1 MSWRELIPSGSGW
14 VGIAGY
20 CDERIAELT
29 AVCVDMKAPDAD
41 IRAAQAGIDEMR
53 RLKALPATLQTSA
66 TQRGAARRK
75 EY

>member
-1 MSWRELIPSGSGW
+1 
-14 VGIAGY
+14 
-20 CDERIAELT
+20 
-29 AVCVDMKAPDAD
+29 MKAPDAD

-66 TQRGAARRK
+66 TQRRGAARRK